1 MCYIKNKRFRMKK
14 LVLSIVALATLA
26 CADQMTKLSITGMT
40 CGGCVGGIKSSIW
53 GVAGVSSTTVYLKE
67 GRAEVTAKEG
77 TKPEAMCDAVK
88 KAGYGCKVVK

>member
-1 MCYIKNKRFRMKK
+1 MKK
-14 LVLSIVALATLA
+14 IVFSIVALVTIA

-40 CGGCVGGIKSSIW
+40 CGGCVSGIKSSV
-53 GVAGVSSTTVYLKE
+53 GAVNGVSSTTVYLKE

-88 KAGYGCKVVK
+88 KAGYGCKVIK